1 MTNRTALGNTAMI
14 TETGLARRP
23 DGTVATEHHA
33 RLSRAHR
40 SQVVLGGA
48 MAFFRSVLRAF
59 AGRAGAQVGGTAT
72 PASH

>member
-1 MTNRTALGNTAMI
+1 MTYRIVLGNIAMI

-23 DGTVATEHHA
+23 DGTVATEHYA
-33 RLSRAHR
+33 KLSRTHR

-48 MAFFRSVLRAF
+48 MVFIRFVLRALSS
-59 AGRAGAQVGGTAT
+59 RTGAQVGGTAT

>member
-23 DGTVATEHHA
+23 DGTVATEHYA
-33 RLSRAHR
+33 KLSRAHR

-48 MAFFRSVLRAF
+48 MAFIRSVLR
-59 AGRAGAQVGGTAT
+59 GLSSRTGARVGGTAT
-72 PASH
+72 PVSH